1 MNTQGKVWFIT
12 GTSSG
17 FGRCIV
23 EEVVARGGQ
32 VVATARDPRT
42 LAELVARAPDRMLA
56 LGLDVT
62 RYDQIDRALAAA
74 LERFGAIDVLVNN
87 AGYTLAGAVEE
98 TSDAELRAAF
108 EPMFFGALALTRAT
122 LPHLRARGSGTIV
135 QISSSAGLTTG
146 PGFGPYSAAK
156 HALEAVSE
164 ALAGEVAPL
173 GLRVL
178 IVEPGMFRTSL
189 LGAGYRAMPEM
200 PAYAA
205 SVGGLRAYVEAQRGA
220 QIGDPVRAA
229 RAIVDAVEAGS
240 PTLRLPLGA
249 DAVQQIRGKLAQL
262 AADVDRNE
270 QVAVATAFVGSA

>member
-1 MNTQGKVWFIT
+1 M
-12 GTSSG
+12 
-17 FGRCIV
+17 
-23 EEVVARGGQ
+23 
-32 VVATARDPRT
+32 
-42 LAELVARAPDRMLA
+42 
-56 LGLDVT
+56 
-62 RYDQIDRALAAA
+62 
-74 LERFGAIDVLVNN
+74 
-87 AGYTLAGAVEE
+87 
-98 TSDAELRAAF
+98 
-108 EPMFFGALALTRAT
+108 
-122 LPHLRARGSGTIV
+122 

-189 LGAGYRAMPEM
+189 LGAGYRAIPE
-200 PAYAA
+200 YAA

-229 RAIVDAVEAGS
+229 RAIVDAVEAGA

-249 DAVQQIRGKLAQL
+249 DAIQQIRGKLAQL

-270 QVAVATAFVGSA
+270 QVAVATAFVGPA